1 MQSRLS
7 QLKNLISDLDSG
19 KTQLP
24 QHTQNAPCE
33 KIESAEPARQPANN
47 LATTTSH
54 LNLLTNDYRK
64 SLLASSEHTPSEQTP
79 ISKFLSKSAFGIRK
93 EFEQIRQECDTLDI
107 EQDSMT
113 ANSNRSE
120 MLDQKAKL
128 AGAKERLKQLQG
140 LIGKLKNVSSGAE
153 VTAEKSHQ
161 LEQKEAA
168 AALEALNELEKQKQ
182 QDRLDELKRNKQK
195 LLELLKE
202 KEAESA
208 ELAKLCTAFKTNKE
222 VVVAKES
229 AAEEEEE
236 EEGAGDDVEDRF
248 ETAENDFGE
257 VLSVG
262 EEYEQNASPSD
273 LLWSQMKRQLNM
285 RENLRS
291 KKQEL
296 EELIR
301 VENRIDE
308 GKYNNELRH
317 ALLTLIR
324 RSLKKYQKLPMYF

>member
-1 MQSRLS
+1 
-7 QLKNLISDLDSG
+7 LKNLISDLDSG

-24 QHTQNAPCE
+24 QQTQNAPCD
-33 KIESAEPARQPANN
+33 KIESAEPARQPTNN
-47 LATTTSH
+47 LATSTSH

-64 SLLASSEHTPSEQTP
+64 SLLASSEHIPSEQTP
-79 ISKFLSKSAFGIRK
+79 IGKFLSKSAFGIRK

-107 EQDSMT
+107 DQDSLT

-140 LIGKLKNVSSGAE
+140 LIGKLKNVSNAAE
-153 VTAEKSHQ
+153 VTTQKSHQ

-182 QDRLDELKRNKQK
+182 QDRLDELRRNKQK

-222 VVVAKES
+222 VVVAKVS
-229 AAEEEEE
+229 AAVEDEGEEREEEE

-273 LLWSQMKRQLNM
+273 LLRS
-285 RENLRS
+285 LRS
-291 KKQEL
+291 
-296 EELIR
+296 
-301 VENRIDE
+301 
-308 GKYNNELRH
+308 
-317 ALLTLIR
+317 
-324 RSLKKYQKLPMYF
+324 